1 MEEDIEILCAAL
13 SELLQSQQ
21 QWTEHQLIEQL
32 KQHPYQLF
40 DEQALRDPLSLF
52 QTHFL
57 IFHCLYRLQADWRM
71 NKIAELDIHTLA
83 IKRQPWQPA
92 KTGVQRADPLASYY
106 LDLTQLTDTSKGEV
120 EQLLNDFWQ
129 TMGQRGATQKPTMP
143 FEQACRILQL
153 EPPLARQSLKRQ
165 YRRLIHKHHPDKG
178 GSLKKM
184 QNVKAAYQVL
194 VQHL

>member
-13 SELLQSQQ
+13 SELLKGQQ

-32 KQHPYQLF
+32 KQPPYQLF

-52 QTHFL
+52 RTHFL
-57 IFHCLYRLQADWRM
+57 IFHCLYRLQADWRS
-71 NKIAELDIHTLA
+71 NKVAELDIHTLA

-92 KTGVQRADPLASYY
+92 KAGLQKADPLASYY
-106 LDLTQLTDTSKGEV
+106 LDLTQLTDTSKDEV

-129 TMGQRGATQKPTMP
+129 AMGQGGSKTPAMP
-143 FEQACRILQL
+143 FDEACQTLQL
-153 EPPLARQSLKRQ
+153 QPPLAKQSLKRQ